1 MRRRRSAAAGRG
13 AGPARAGEFAAFYYS
28 GRAGHLA
35 ARVWE
40 SGGRAGALAN
50 PCARVLHPPVAVEL
64 SIRNLARGRLPARP
78 TNEGI
83 CIVSEAANNS
93 NEAEETAN
101 DPVFAE
107 EQAHLSEIYAKLV
120 SMRDELSAELETSH
134 SGAAADL
141 RALSDEIRPD
151 YGGAADEV
159 METLAAI
166 ETLNS
171 VIDAYNQ
178 YHDFSVDKLRR
189 LLLLLR
195 QPYFAKVRLKM
206 APDRPARD
214 VYIGAAGMTDE
225 RSRPLIVDWR
235 NPVAETYYN
244 QENGETSYTVNG
256 RTRTVEL
263 ELRRQFSITRDVL
276 NMYFDTTV
284 AIEDSL
290 LLSALKSHH
299 SEKLKDI
306 TATIQREQNEVV
318 RHEDVPALLVNGV
331 AGSGKT
337 SVMLQRIAFLLYRQ
351 RETLSPS
358 QVHLF
363 GPNAVFEHYI
373 DNVLPSMGEANPE
386 VYTWRDFCE
395 AHGAGGRD
403 LGVDC
408 PPENLRRLEEELPNL
423 TLTVSDLKEIR
434 CNDVVMLKANQI
446 EGAVD
451 KYARFGVG
459 PRFCALVTDDLH
471 ERVNRRIG
479 SMARDEEL
487 QEEMLG
493 LDVDDQVRFFGET
506 ISPETEEETA
516 SYTRQWLEQVY
527 AGAHDEVDRLAWL
540 KLDRVAMRMLGSQS
554 VSSSEWLYL
563 RLLVTGRGDTDAR
576 FVMIDEVQDYTVAQL
591 MVLARHFS
599 RAHFLMLG
607 DEHQAI
613 REGTASF
620 DEIRELFSHTHGSVD
635 EVRLLTSYRSSP
647 EITALFSSLVEQD
660 GAVKLASVQRA
671 GVAPVMEALPGKDE
685 FLARLREE
693 VAAAHEAEGLT
704 AVVAADDGAVSW
716 LAKQLGD
723 AVEVIG
729 KDRELP
735 GEGVVLMSLRLA
747 KGLEFDQVIVPDASA
762 ETYPDTPLARRR
774 LYTAVSRAMHRVT
787 LLAQGELS
795 PLLG

>member
-1 MRRRRSAAAGRG
+1 MSDINKPQLETVIDDTDDLR
-13 AGPARAGEFAAFYYS
+13 PAD
-28 GRAGHLA
+28 
-35 ARVWE
+35 
-40 SGGRAGALAN
+40 
-50 PCARVLHPPVAVEL
+50 
-64 SIRNLARGRLPARP
+64 
-78 TNEGI
+78 
-83 CIVSEAANNS
+83 
-93 NEAEETAN
+93 
-101 DPVFAE
+101 DPIMAE
-107 EQAHLSEIYAKLV
+107 EQAHLDEIYAKLTA
-120 SMRDELSAELETSH
+120 MRDDLAAELEH
-134 SGAAADL
+134 GHEGAAADL
-141 RALSDEIRPD
+141 RELSDEIRPD
-151 YGGAADEV
+151 FGGAADEV

-166 ETLNS
+166 ETLNA

-206 APDRPARD
+206 SPDRPARD

-244 QENGETSYTVNG
+244 QENGQTSYTVNG

-263 ELRRQFSITRDVL
+263 ELRRQFDITRDHL

-290 LLSALKSHH
+290 LLGALRRHH

-306 TATIQREQNEVV
+306 TATIQREQNQVV
-318 RHEDVPALLVNGV
+318 RHADVPALLVNGI

-337 SVMLQRIAFLLYRQ
+337 SVMLQRIAYLLYGE
-351 RETLSPS
+351 RETLSAS

-373 DNVLPSMGEANPE
+373 DNVLPSMGESNPQ

-395 AHGAGGRD
+395 AQGAGGRD
-403 LGVDC
+403 LGEDTDPAC
-408 PPENLRRLEEELPNL
+408 LEKLESDISSLFLTADDLR
-423 TLTVSDLKEIR
+423 EIR
-434 CNDVVMLKANQI
+434 CDGTVLLKVASV
-446 EGAVD
+446 ESAVA
-451 KYARFGVG
+451 KFARFGVG
-459 PRFCALVTDDLH
+459 PRFCALVTDELH
-471 ERVNRRIG
+471 DRVSRRIA

-506 ISPETEEETA
+506 VSPENEQETVA
-516 SYTRQWLEQVY
+516 LTRRWLEQVF

-540 KLDRVAMRMLGSQS
+540 KLDRVAMRMLGKPS
-554 VSSSEWLYL
+554 VSASEWLFL

-576 FVMIDEVQDYTVAQL
+576 YVMIDEVQDYTVAQL
-591 MVLARHFS
+591 MVLSRHFS

-620 DEIRELFSHTHGSVD
+620 AQIRELFGRTHGQVD
-635 EVRLLTSYRSSP
+635 ECRLLTSYRSSP
-647 EITALFSSLVEQD
+647 EITTLFSGLVEHD
-660 GAVKLASVQRA
+660 APVKLASVHRA
-671 GVAPVMEALPGKDE
+671 GVAPHIEAVPGRDE
-685 FLARLREE
+685 FLAALRKQ
-693 VAAAHEAEGLT
+693 VAAAHEMEGLT
-704 AVVAADDGAVSW
+704 ALVAADDGAVSW
-716 LAKQLGD
+716 LAKQLRD
-723 AVEVIG
+723 CDVTVI
-729 KDRELP
+729 KNNNELP
-735 GEGVVLMSLRLA
+735 AAGVVLMSLRLA
-747 KGLEFDQVIVPDASA
+747 KGLEFDQVIIPDASA

-774 LYTAVSRAMHRVT
+774 LYTAVSRAMHGVT
-787 LLAQGELS
+787 LLAQDELT
-795 PLLG
+795 PLVTR

>member
-1 MRRRRSAAAGRG
+1 MSD
-13 AGPARAGEFAAFYYS
+13 
-28 GRAGHLA
+28 
-35 ARVWE
+35 
-40 SGGRAGALAN
+40 
-50 PCARVLHPPVAVEL
+50 
-64 SIRNLARGRLPARP
+64 
-78 TNEGI
+78 TNK
-83 CIVSEAANNS
+83 VQL
-93 NEAEETAN
+93 ETVIDDTETDQLQD
-101 DPVFAE
+101 DPIMAE
-107 EQAHLSEIYAKLV
+107 EQAHLDEIYAKLTA
-120 SMRDELSAELETSH
+120 MRDDLAEELEH
-134 SGAAADL
+134 GHEGAAADL
-141 RALSDEIRPD
+141 RELSDEIRPD
-151 YGGAADEV
+151 FGGAADEV

-244 QENGETSYTVNG
+244 QENGQTSYTVNG

-263 ELRRQFSITRDVL
+263 ELRRQFDITRDHL

-290 LLSALKSHH
+290 LLGALRRHH

-306 TATIQREQNEVV
+306 TATIQREQNQVV
-318 RHEDVPALLVNGV
+318 RHADVPALLVNGI

-337 SVMLQRIAFLLYRQ
+337 SVMLQRIAYLLYGE
-351 RETLSPS
+351 RETLSAS

-373 DNVLPSMGEANPE
+373 DNVLPSMGEANPQ

-395 AHGAGGRD
+395 AQGAGGRD
-403 LGVDC
+403 LGVETD
-408 PPENLRRLEEELPNL
+408 PASLEQLEREIATLELGPGDLR
-423 TLTVSDLKEIR
+423 EIR
-434 CNDVVMLKANQI
+434 CGDTVLLKVGQVQS
-446 EGAVD
+446 AVD
-451 KYARFGVG
+451 KFARFGVG

-471 ERVNRRIG
+471 DRVSRRIAT
-479 SMARDEEL
+479 MARDEEL

-506 ISPETEEETA
+506 VSPENEQETA
-516 SYTRQWLEQVY
+516 ALTRRWLEQTL
-527 AGAHDEVDRLAWL
+527 AGAHDEIDRLAWL
-540 KLDRVAMRMLGSQS
+540 RLDRVAMRMLNKPS
-554 VSSSEWLYL
+554 VSASEWLYL

-576 FVMIDEVQDYTVAQL
+576 YVMIDEVQDYTLAQL
-591 MVLARHFS
+591 MVLAKHFS

-620 DEIRELFSHTHGSVD
+620 AQIRELFARTHGQVD
-635 EVRLLTSYRSSP
+635 ERRLLTSYRSSP
-647 EITALFSSLVEQD
+647 EITALFSGLVEHD
-660 GAVKLASVQRA
+660 APVKLASVHRA
-671 GVAPVMEALPGKDE
+671 GVAPRIEALPGRDE
-685 FLARLREE
+685 FLTALREE

-704 AVVAADDGAVSW
+704 ALVAADDGAVSW

-723 AVEVIG
+723 TVDVI
-729 KDRELP
+729 KNDRELP
-735 GEGVVLMSLRLA
+735 AAGVVLLSLRLA
-747 KGLEFDQVIVPDASA
+747 KGLEFDQVIIPDASA

-774 LYTAVSRAMHRVT
+774 LYTAISRAMHGVT

-795 PLLG
+795 PLVSQ

>member
-1 MRRRRSAAAGRG
+1 MPS
-13 AGPARAGEFAAFYYS
+13 E
-28 GRAGHLA
+28 
-35 ARVWE
+35 E
-40 SGGRAGALAN
+40 SIAQT
-50 PCARVLHPPVAVEL
+50 EQ
-64 SIRNLARGRLPARP
+64 
-78 TNEGI
+78 
-83 CIVSEAANNS
+83 
-93 NEAEETAN
+93 AN
-101 DPVFAE
+101 DPIFAE
-107 EQAHLSEIYAKLV
+107 EQAHLSEIYAKL
-120 SMRDELSAELETSH
+120 SAMRDELADQLESGH
-134 SGAAADL
+134 AGAAEDL

-151 YGGAADEV
+151 VTGEADEV

-166 ETLNS
+166 ETLNA

-244 QENGETSYTVNG
+244 QENGQTTYTVNG

-290 LLSALKSHH
+290 LLGALRSHH

-318 RHEDVPALLVNGV
+318 RHDDVPALLVNGI

-337 SVMLQRIAFLLYRQ
+337 SVMLQRIAFLLYRE

-373 DNVLPSMGEANPE
+373 DNVLPSMGEANPQ

-395 AHGAGGRD
+395 KLGAGGRD
-403 LGVDC
+403 LGEGSD
-408 PPENLRRLEEELPNL
+408 PAALAALEAGMGEL
-423 TLTVSDLKEIR
+423 TLSVSDLREIR
-434 CNDVVMLKANQI
+434 CGETVMLKANQV

-451 KYARFGVG
+451 KFAKFGVG

-471 ERVNRRIG
+471 DRVNRRIA

-493 LDVDDQVRFFGET
+493 LDVDEQVRFFGET
-506 ISPETEEETA
+506 VSPETEDETFA
-516 SYTRQWLEQVY
+516 LTRRWLEQRF
-527 AGAHDEVDRLAWL
+527 AAAHDEVDKLSWL
-540 KLDRVAMRMLGSQS
+540 RLDRIAMRMLGTQS
-554 VSSSEWLYL
+554 VSSSEWLFL

-576 FVMIDEVQDYTVAQL
+576 FVMIDEVQDYTLAQL

-620 DEIRELFSHTHGSVD
+620 AQIRELFGRTHGGVD
-635 EVRLLTSYRSSP
+635 ECRLLTSYRSSP
-647 EITALFSSLVEQD
+647 EITALFSGLVEHD
-660 GAVKLASVQRA
+660 APVKLASVQRA
-671 GVAPVMEALPGKDE
+671 GVAPVMESLGSKDE

-693 VAAAHEAEGLT
+693 VATAHEADGLT

-716 LAKQLGD
+716 LSKQLGD
-723 AVEVIG
+723 AVEVVG

-735 GEGVVLMSLRLA
+735 ASGVVLMSLRLA
-747 KGLEFDQVIVPDASA
+747 KGLEFDQVIIPDASA

-787 LLAQGELS
+787 LLAQGELT
-795 PLLG
+795 PLVG